1 MRSVLHHAVAPGPT
15 ASVSDRL
22 LSAMQVFH
30 WRNTTVMVVLAIGA
44 VFMLLPF
51 LWMFAAS
58 MRPAGEAYQL
68 PPSFFPTRL
77 NLASYEELLSGPIP
91 FLRMYWN
98 SFLVAS
104 VTTVSVIVTSAMAA
118 YAFSRLRFSG
128 SNVLFA
134 LMLMGLM
141 VPPALLLIPLFFGIA
156 AIGLH
161 NTVWALVLPALA
173 SPLAVFMMRSFMEGQ
188 LREYEEAAFID
199 GASYWTIFWRISLP
213 QMAPPIAALSII
225 VFTTSWNNFILP
237 LVFTRSFDSMT
248 LPVGILSISQSQVG
262 LGLSVVMAAVTL
274 GILPLMV
281 VFLVAQRFIVE
292 SIASTGV
299 KG

>member
-1 MRSVLHHAVAPGPT
+1 M
-15 ASVSDRL
+15 
-22 LSAMQVFH
+22 
-30 WRNTTVMVVLAIGA
+30 
-44 VFMLLPF
+44 
-51 LWMFAAS
+51 
-58 MRPAGEAYQL
+58 
-68 PPSFFPTRL
+68 
-77 NLASYEELLSGPIP
+77 
-91 FLRMYWN
+91 
-98 SFLVAS
+98 
-104 VTTVSVIVTSAMAA
+104 
-118 YAFSRLRFSG
+118 
-128 SNVLFA
+128 
-134 LMLMGLM
+134 
-141 VPPALLLIPLFFGIA
+141 FFGIA

-173 SPLAVFMMRSFMEGQ
+173 NPLAVFMMRSFMERQ

-237 LVFTRSFDSMT
+237 LVFTRNFDSMT